1 MIYSRHY
8 HIHLTSE
15 LSKLHMLLWKPFIVP
30 ELFWSS
36 LYGLVLLWV
45 YELVCY
51 LWFIPLIARHVIHQ
65 FASCSSWLKTL
76 QDCCTVV
83 CWCVLALLF
92 LVILIP
98 PKTYCILQEFLC
110 ASKATCNQTR
120 TLGPSDT
127 ERKFEPWVLRQYRG
141 LLSNWLWVIEAKAK
155 VIIIPVFKAQSL
167 HYEVIIVNLL

>member
-1 MIYSRHY
+1 MHLCTTLLFVCSTSIIPSHDIFETLSYP
-8 HIHLTSE
+8 LTSE
-15 LSKLHMLLWKPFIVP
+15 LSKLHMLLWKPFIIP

-36 LYGLVLLWV
+36 LYCLVLLWV

-76 QDCCTVV
+76 QDCCTIV

-110 ASKATCNQTR
+110 VSAKLLANQTR
-120 TLGPSDT
+120 TLGPFDT
-127 ERKFEPWVLRQYRG
+127 ERKLEPLVLR
-141 LLSNWLWVIEAKAK
+141 
-155 VIIIPVFKAQSL
+155 
-167 HYEVIIVNLL
+167 

>member
-1 MIYSRHY
+1 MNLCTTLLFICSTSIIPSHDIFETLSYP
-8 HIHLTSE
+8 LTSE
-15 LSKLHMLLWKPFIVP
+15 LSKLQMLLWKPFIVP

-36 LYGLVLLWV
+36 LHGLVLLWV

-65 FASCSSWLKTL
+65 FASCSSRLKTL

-98 PKTYCILQEFLC
+98 PKLTAYCRSSFAPAKLLVTGI
-110 ASKATCNQTR
+110 R

-127 ERKFEPWVLRQYRG
+127 EHK
-141 LLSNWLWVIEAKAK
+141 LSLGYSDSIGVC
-155 VIIIPVFKAQSL
+155 
-167 HYEVIIVNLL
+167 

>member
-1 MIYSRHY
+1 MIYIFETLSY
-8 HIHLTSE
+8 PLTSE
-15 LSKLHMLLWKPFIVP
+15 LSKLQLLLWKPFIIP

-36 LYGLVLLWV
+36 LRGLVLLWV

-98 PKTYCILQEFLC
+98 PKLTAYCRSSFAPAKLL
-110 ASKATCNQTR
+110 ANQTS

-141 LLSNWLWVIEAKAK
+141 LLSNWLWVIEAKAS
-155 VIIIPVFKAQSL
+155 IIIPIF
-167 HYEVIIVNLL
+167 